1 MPGLNLKGWNSS
13 MGSVFL
19 LWREKMP
26 ESFVFHIYLSPEEHY
41 EESKISLMGGQR
53 LDDLNSE
60 EIALIWRIG
69 VLFVLE

>member
-1 MPGLNLKGWNSS
+1 
-13 MGSVFL
+13 
-19 LWREKMP
+19 MP